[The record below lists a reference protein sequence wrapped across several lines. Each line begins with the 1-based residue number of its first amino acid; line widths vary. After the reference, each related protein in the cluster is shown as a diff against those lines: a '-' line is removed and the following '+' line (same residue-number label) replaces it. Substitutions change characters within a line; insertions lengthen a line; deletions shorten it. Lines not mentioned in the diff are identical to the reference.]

1 MLLQPHNLPLSQFP
15 LLSAGALFPSWRLH
29 SYFVVSCDVQLFSF
43 PHPLFLTLWVFG
55 YQYRNRVKL
64 IFCHLVR
71 ALRDIKT

>member
-1 MLLQPHNLPLSQFP
+1 MLPQNFYIRYITILKR
-15 LLSAGALFPSWRLH
+15 A
-29 SYFVVSCDVQLFSF
+29 DIKLFSF
-43 PHPLFLTLWVFG
+43 PQPLFLTLWVFG